1 MPFLDLRA
9 SFSSNFASLLSVLRY
24 NSSVFF
30 HLKLYLYGLGK
41 RRPSQCIFFD
51 FRLLAPKVTK
61 FLTPFF
67 RPQVSFPL
75 NFESPFSVIT
85 HNSYEIFKILCF
97 GQKEPIKVQFFR
109 FLGTLMSVHPIP
121 QCIFAQDHNFWVYSN
136 FASLFSVME
145 ANSYVFF

>member
-24 NSSVFF
+24 NSSVLF

-85 HNSYEIFKILCF
+85 HNSYEIFKLKHFMLWTQRAYQSTIFQIF
-97 GQKEPIKVQFFR
+97 GYSNER
-109 FLGTLMSVHPIP
+109 SHNSSVHFCTRSQFQGLFKFCIIV
-121 QCIFAQDHNFWVYSN
+121 QCHGS
-136 FASLFSVME
+136 
-145 ANSYVFF
+145 